1 MADQAKNPEVKLEFT
16 SCLNQRSRW
25 IFIIFF
31 FRGTITYH
39 LYACKRLFCI
49 SARLWWYL
57 FSLYL
62 RLLSGI
68 LINYNKSFMVGM
80 PSFIRLVS
88 QFFTSLTF
96 NMPKVSFGFPL
107 LFSLFF
113 YSVYNI
119 SILLLFLFGFCSVVV
134 VLFSKSVKVN
144 LSCYMLMLF

>member
-25 IFIIFF
+25 IFITLFF
-31 FRGTITYH
+31 
-39 LYACKRLFCI
+39 KVRLHTMCMRAKDYFVFQPDYGGIYSRFI
-49 SARLWWYL
+49 SVC
-57 FSLYL
+57 
-62 RLLSGI
+62 SGI

-88 QFFTSLTF
+88 QFFTSLTS

-107 LFSLFF
+107 LFRLFF

-119 SILLLFLFGFCSVVV
+119 SILLLFLFGFCSVAV